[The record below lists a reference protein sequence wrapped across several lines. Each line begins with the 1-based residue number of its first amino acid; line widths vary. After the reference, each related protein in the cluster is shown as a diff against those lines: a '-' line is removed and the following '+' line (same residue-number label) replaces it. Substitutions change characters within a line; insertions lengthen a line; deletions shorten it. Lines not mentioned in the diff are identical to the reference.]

1 MHHKGGQVQSTIARD
16 ALSLLQSELV
26 RRFFDYEEWACS
38 HGLKQ
43 DLYHEIQSFR
53 VLSERVGK
61 PALKGSPTLL
71 STLKF
76 PAIFYFIEDFL
87 ANRSPESP

>member
-26 RRFFDYEEWACS
+26 RRFFDYEEWAGS

-43 DLYHEIQSFR
+43 DLYLEIQSFR
-53 VLSERVGK
+53 ILSERIGK
-61 PALKGSPTLL
+61 PSLKGSPRVLPA
-71 STLKF
+71 LKF
-76 PAIFYFIEDFL
+76 PTMLNFVEDFF